1 MFRKKTGEWK
11 ISKVDE
17 YPKGISEIK
26 FNELISTNNLV
37 IIDVYADWCQPCLKF
52 KPIFEEISEQEE
64 FSGIKFISINS
75 DETNWI
81 NSRFDI
87 DSIPRF
93 LFFNKNKLIYEHVG
107 ASPKEV
113 FEFQINYKFID
124 SKIFDDRANGISEEN
139 FKELLTEH
147 PKLVIF
153 AYDQNDNETEFFKPY
168 IALLKKQL
176 PDINFVLV
184 NAEKSEILKSFRTAN
199 QPGHHVYPYFLLF
212 KEGEF
217 QHGEHI
223 HHPDILEIQ
232 VLDFLMDT
240 SPVKRFDEISEE
252 KFRDLTEQ
260 NSKSVC
266 FVYKKNA
273 PANSMMKAFLYGV
286 AEKYGDIYIYSVDY
300 HKNEWIARKFGI
312 VDEEYTKFGETGE
325 KKLPY
330 FLFYKNNKL
339 LHETGPIEME
349 SFMKLAEEI

>member
-1 MFRKKTGEWK
+1 M
-11 ISKVDE
+11 IA
-17 YPKGISEIK
+17 
-26 FNELISTNNLV
+26 NNDLV
-37 IIDVYADWCQPCLKF
+37 IVDVFADWCNPCLMF

-64 FSGIKFISINS
+64 YKDIKFISINS
-75 DETNWI
+75 DEAIWI
-81 NSRFDI
+81 NNRFDI

-113 FEFQINYKFID
+113 FEFQINYRFFD
-124 SKIFDDRANGISEEN
+124 SKILNEMENGISEEK
-139 FKELLTEH
+139 FRELLTEH

-168 IALLKKQL
+168 IALLKKDL
-176 PDINFVLV
+176 DDVYFVLV
-184 NAEKSEILKSFRTAN
+184 NAVKSEIIKSLINAD
-199 QPGHHVYPYFLLF
+199 QPGHHAYPYFLLY
-212 KEGEF
+212 KDGIL

-240 SPVKRFDEISEE
+240 SPVKRYDQLSEE
-252 KFRDLTEQ
+252 EFQNLTEK
-260 NSKSVC
+260 NPKSVC
-266 FVYKKNA
+266 FIYKKNA
-273 PANSMMKAFLYGV
+273 PANSMMKAFLYGLV
-286 AEKYGDIYIYSVDY
+286 EKHKDIYIYSVDY
-300 HKNEWIARKFGI
+300 EKNEWIARKFGI
-312 VDEEYTKFGETGE
+312 INEEFTKFGEPG

-330 FLFYKNNKL
+330 FLFYKDGKL

>member
-1 MFRKKTGEWK
+1 MEKKIT
-11 ISKVDE
+11 KVDE

-26 FNELISTNNLV
+26 FNELVSTNDLV
-37 IIDVYADWCQPCLKF
+37 IIDVYADWCQPCLEF

-64 FSGIKFISINS
+64 YKDIKFISINS
-75 DETNWI
+75 DEAIWI

-93 LFFNKNKLIYEHVG
+93 LFFNNKKLIYEHVG
-107 ASPKEV
+107 ASEKEV
-113 FEFQINYKFID
+113 FEFQINYRFFD
-124 SKIFDDRANGISEEN
+124 SKILNDMENGISEKDFN
-139 FKELLTEH
+139 ELLAEH
-147 PKLVIF
+147 LKLVLF

-176 PDINFVLV
+176 PDVNFVLV
-184 NAEKSEILKSFRTAN
+184 NAEKSEILKSLIPIN
-199 QPGHHVYPYFLLF
+199 QPGHHVYPQFFLF
-212 KEGEF
+212 KDGDL
-217 QHGEHI
+217 QHREHI

-232 VLDFLMDT
+232 VLDFLMDV
-240 SPVKRFDEISEE
+240 SPVKRYETLSEE
-252 KFRDLTEQ
+252 EFQNLNEQ

-266 FVYKKNA
+266 FIYKKSA
-273 PANSMMKAFLYGV
+273 PANSMMKSFLYGL
-286 AEKYGDIYIYSVDY
+286 AEKHRDLNLYSVDY
-300 HKNEWIARKFGI
+300 NKNKWIAEKFGI